1 MALWRALALLSMMV
15 PAVVSKRQE
24 KPVLSTR
31 MALSHIYNAGYK
43 GGRHLSLG
51 HVAEIKRRKR
61 GAIAKHFWPDYSEVA
76 KAIDEALV
84 KLERRGNIRLPDD
97 YKRARVEWETLAEV
111 RDNITVH
118 CGTSRGLKM
127 CEGPKEL
134 AEG

>member
-43 GGRHLSLG
+43 GGRHLSVD
-51 HVAEIKRRKR
+51 HVTEIKR

-76 KAIDEALV
+76 KAMDEALV
-84 KLERRGNIRLPDD
+84 KLLGMLWAFSKISS
-97 YKRARVEWETLAEV
+97 V
-111 RDNITVH
+111 
-118 CGTSRGLKM
+118 
-127 CEGPKEL
+127 
-134 AEG
+134 